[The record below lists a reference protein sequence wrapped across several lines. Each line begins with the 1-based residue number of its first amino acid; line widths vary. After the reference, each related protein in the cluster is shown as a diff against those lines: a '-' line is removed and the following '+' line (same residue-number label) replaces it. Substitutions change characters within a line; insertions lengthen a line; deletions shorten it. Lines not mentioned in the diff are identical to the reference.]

1 MPLPNDLN
9 PSTASWVPNPSRIES
24 SGMAK
29 FCLAAEQRW
38 GRSFDSYDAL
48 HKWSIEHLDEF
59 WMSVWDFCDVVAE
72 RRGDKV
78 SVDDGSMESVRW
90 FPDARLNFAQNVLKF
105 RGDKDALV

>member
-1 MPLPNDLN
+1 MLFYMVAYDLRKRKSFTSTLALRGGTLQCRFPNDLN

-59 WMSVWDFCDVVAE
+59 WMSVWDFLRCRGGTA
-72 RRGDKV
+72 RRQ
-78 SVDDGSMESVRW
+78 SQR
-90 FPDARLNFAQNVLKF
+90 
-105 RGDKDALV
+105 